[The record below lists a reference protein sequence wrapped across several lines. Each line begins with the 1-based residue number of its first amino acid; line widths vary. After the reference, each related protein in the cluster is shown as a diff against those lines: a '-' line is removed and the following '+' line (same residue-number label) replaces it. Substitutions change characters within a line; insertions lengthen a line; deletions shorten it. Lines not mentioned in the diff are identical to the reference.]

1 MTPKLL
7 EKQGWSDRLFLQAIA
22 ITIGAFAV
30 TWDAWVDMWRIAT
43 NDDEASHA
51 LLVPIIAIWM
61 VWVRQARFLRCP
73 PGGGI
78 VGTAIILV
86 GAALAIFGY
95 RNAFQSLW
103 HLGSVLIVVGA
114 ALSVLGKHVLFQFF
128 PAFLVL
134 AFLVPIPG
142 RLREA
147 ISIPLQ
153 SASASATHAILEVLG
168 IDTDLNQNTLSI
180 NGVSVAVA
188 EACNGMRMVFA
199 LVLVSYAFAFGT
211 PLKGYVRALILILS
225 PIAALACNI
234 PRLVA
239 TVLVYAFG
247 DSKEMGDWFHD
258 IAGWLMLPF
267 AFLILLGITRALR
280 WALLPVEKFTLAYQ

>member
-1 MTPKLL
+1 MIPQLL
-7 EKQGWSDRLFLQAIA
+7 IKQGWSNRLVLQSLAMTVA
-22 ITIGAFAV
+22 AFAV
-30 TWDAWVDMWRIAT
+30 TWAAWKDMWTIAT

-78 VGTAIILV
+78 VGV
-86 GAALAIFGY
+86 GVLALGWAMSAFGY
-95 RNAFQSLW
+95 QNSMQSLW
-103 HLGSVLIVVGA
+103 HFGSVLIVVGA
-114 ALSVLGKHVLFQFF
+114 ALSVLGKHVLFQFL
-128 PAFLVL
+128 PAFMVLV
-134 AFLVPIPG
+134 FLVPVPG
-142 RLREA
+142 RIREA

-153 SASASATHAILEVLG
+153 SASASATHAILQVLG
-168 IDTDLNQNTLSI
+168 VDTDLNQNTLSV
-180 NGVSVAVA
+180 NGMNIAVA

-211 PLKGYVRALILILS
+211 PLKGYVRALILLLS
-225 PIAALACNI
+225 PVAALACNI

-239 TVLVYAFG
+239 TVLVYVIG
-247 DSKEMGDWFHD
+247 DNKDMGDWFHD
-258 IAGWLMLPF
+258 VAGWLMLPF
-267 AFLILLGITRALR
+267 AFLILLAITRALR